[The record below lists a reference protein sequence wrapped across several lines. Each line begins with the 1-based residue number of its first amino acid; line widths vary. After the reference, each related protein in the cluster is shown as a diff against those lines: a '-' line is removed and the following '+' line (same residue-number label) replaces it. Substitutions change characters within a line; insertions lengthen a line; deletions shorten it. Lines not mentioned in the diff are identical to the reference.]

1 MNFDRHRMERVV
13 SLTVVVLTVITLL
26 GISIVEVKWNRL
38 EAEIQELRSE
48 NSDLRLTILNLNET
62 LERQERLFQK
72 RSKP

>member
-1 MNFDRHRMERVV
+1 MERVV

-72 RSKP
+72 RLKP

>member
-72 RSKP
+72 RLKP